1 MALDDRE
8 RNFEDALARNLQAN
22 LLANASAGTPAP
34 TAAPQVNCPDAEILA
49 AYHERLLDTEEMIL
63 RKEHIASCLPCQEVL
78 AQLEA
83 TEGIPF
89 ALDGEAV
96 TPTRVV
102 AVPHTQLLH
111 AARESAS
118 PAAQATAARPSFPV
132 ETLRRFATW
141 RWLVP
146 AGALAAGLLIWFAIK
161 GTAPQTGFQ
170 LAKNQAQPAPRSAP
184 VSPPPSQ
191 NSIKDKSAESGLQAP
206 TAAKTDTLAR
216 SAATSLDEKGAREQK
231 APPPSSA
238 LKTPRDDGQ
247 LGGLVISPKQAQTQS
262 RVLAR
267 SPSEHNELAREA
279 APLPASPAPATSDS
293 IANAGTTTRSVPQ
306 DFKKESAAGGIA
318 GALAT
323 EEARA
328 TRGGVLPLRKAADLP
343 SSRNPRLVSSPEG
356 EVMWRLLPSGIVQR
370 SADAGATWT
379 VQKTGVVVDLLA
391 GSAPSNRIC
400 WVVGRGGTVLLT
412 TDGGDHWLKIS
423 APSTDDITTVFGVD
437 AQQATITTA
446 KNNSFKTTN
455 GGTSWTAVPNP

>member
-34 TAAPQVNCPDAEILA
+34 SSARLDNCPDAEILA
-49 AYHERLLDTEEMIL
+49 AYHERLLDTDEMIL
-63 RKEHIASCLPCQEVL
+63 RKEHMASCLPCQEVL

-96 TPTRVV
+96 APRVV
-102 AVPHTQLLH
+102 AVPHPQLLL

-118 PAAQATAARPSFPV
+118 PAAQATAARPNFPV

-146 AGALAAGLLIWFAIK
+146 AGALAAGLLMWFAIK

-170 LAKNQAQPAPRSAP
+170 LAKNQAKPAPRSAP
-184 VSPPPSQ
+184 APPPT
-191 NSIKDKSAESGLQAP
+191 NFAKDKSANLQAP
-206 TAAKTDTLAR
+206 SAAKTDTLAR
-216 SAATSLDEKGAREQK
+216 SAATSLDEMGAREQK
-231 APPPSSA
+231 ASPSGA

-247 LGGLVISPKQAQTQS
+247 SGGLVISPKQAQTQS
-262 RVLAR
+262 RVLPR

-293 IANAGTTTRSVPQ
+293 IANAGTIARSVPR
-306 DFKKESAAGGIA
+306 DFKKESAASGTA
-318 GALAT
+318 GAPAT
-323 EEARA
+323 EEAQA
-328 TRGGVLPLRKAADLP
+328 NRGGVLPLRKAADLP

-356 EVMWRLLPSGIVQR
+356 EVMWRLLPSGMVQR

-379 VQKTGVVVDLLA
+379 LQKTGVVVDLLA

-446 KNNSFKTTN
+446 KNNSYKTTN

>member
-8 RNFEDALARNLQAN
+8 RNFEDALARNLRAN
-22 LLANASAGTPAP
+22 LLANASASMPAP
-34 TAAPQVNCPDAEILA
+34 ASARLDNCPDAEILA

-78 AQLEA
+78 TQLEA

-96 TPTRVV
+96 APRVV
-102 AVPHTQLLH
+102 AAPHTQLLH
-111 AARESAS
+111 AARASAS
-118 PAAQATAARPSFPV
+118 PAAQPTAARPNFPV
-132 ETLRRFATW
+132 ETLRRFAIW

-161 GTAPQTGFQ
+161 GTAPQTEFK
-170 LAKNQAQPAPRSAP
+170 LAKNQAQPAPRNAP
-184 VSPPPSQ
+184 VPPPT
-191 NSIKDKSAESGLQAP
+191 NFAKDKSANLQAP
-206 TAAKTDTLAR
+206 SAAKTDTLAK

-231 APPPSSA
+231 APPLSAA

-247 LGGLVISPKQAQTQS
+247 AGGLVISPKQAQTQS

-267 SPSEHNELAREA
+267 SPSENNEPARETT
-279 APLPASPAPATSDS
+279 PLPASPAPATSDS
-293 IANAGTTTRSVPQ
+293 IANAGTATRSVPQ
-306 DFKKESAAGGIA
+306 DFKRESAVGGTA

-328 TRGGVLPLRKAADLP
+328 NRGGVLPLRKAADLP

-356 EVMWRLLPSGIVQR
+356 EVMWRLLPSGTIQR

-423 APSTDDITTVFGVD
+423 PPSTDDITTVSGVD

-446 KNNSFKTTN
+446 KNNSYKTTN

>member
-22 LLANASAGTPAP
+22 LLANASASMPAP
-34 TAAPQVNCPDAEILA
+34 ASARLDNCPDAEILA

-78 AQLEA
+78 TQLEA

-96 TPTRVV
+96 APRVV
-102 AVPHTQLLH
+102 AAPHTQLLH
-111 AARESAS
+111 AARASAS
-118 PAAQATAARPSFPV
+118 PAAQPTAARPNFPV

-161 GTAPQTGFQ
+161 GTAPQTEFK
-170 LAKNQAQPAPRSAP
+170 LAKNQAQPAPRNAP
-184 VSPPPSQ
+184 VPPPT
-191 NSIKDKSAESGLQAP
+191 NFAKDKSANLQAP
-206 TAAKTDTLAR
+206 SAAKPDTLAK

-231 APPPSSA
+231 APPLSGA

-247 LGGLVISPKQAQTQS
+247 AGGLVISPKQAQTQS

-267 SPSEHNELAREA
+267 SPSENNEPARETT
-279 APLPASPAPATSDS
+279 PLPASPAPATSDS
-293 IANAGTTTRSVPQ
+293 IANAGPTTRSVPQ
-306 DFKKESAAGGIA
+306 DFKRESAVGGTA

-328 TRGGVLPLRKAADLP
+328 NRGGVLPLRKAADLP

-356 EVMWRLLPSGIVQR
+356 EVMWRLLPSGTIQR

-423 APSTDDITTVFGVD
+423 PPSTDDITAVFGVD

-446 KNNSFKTTN
+446 KNNSYKTTN